1 MPRIALRF
9 TGIAV
14 LLLAICSSL
23 VWYKLPD
30 LALVVGRAAL
40 SNTGIELVAVKIPRQ
55 HRLPLQ
61 IEALSLAASNLTI
74 SISKAQLSPL
84 TPWANAWQLD
94 LDSVTL
100 APIDLDLST
109 VATSIADSLDNIRS
123 VLTWLPERGQIKRYS
138 YCNVE
143 CFTGDLH
150 WQRIPGGVELQVTL
164 KNWGL
169 LADLSITSDA
179 LQVTVFTDVQAGHS
193 ALDPHR
199 LGEALGF
206 PLPAHWI
213 LFGQVTAPDPN
224 SMVMTGTLDLGSMK
238 GTIPIPTPTPT
249 PTPILE
255 QSSAFS
261 SEFALDSSQ
270 TQFSVQV
277 PATTPA
283 TVFELWRLA
292 EFELSTKANGFW
304 RIARGPA
311 EITSRSELRFSATHS
326 PDNTAARLDQALL
339 LNFTNTDLT
348 QGIIS
353 VGEGANCRFSEQVE
367 CAVPLLKVQGGLA
380 ESLSEITSAPN
391 SETAPTPVSYELE
404 FKDVNL
410 AYQQPAWSAAGTV
423 YTRIK
428 SEDQGLLASGA
439 IFNLADNILIA
450 TSETTQVLTIPLRKV
465 TLMQDL
471 STGQGEL
478 SAEFSSPVLPL
489 VKSLSFAVHDGLR
502 VKGGLITGTTKVN
515 WQTGSTLPRVT
526 NTATTIRLSN
536 TDFDYSDYQFSGLFL
551 DLQLA
556 GWPHPKSVQRGQ
568 LRLKTLDIG
577 IPITDISAS
586 FDLALNSDTLHA
598 KTQGERLTAHLLGG
612 EATSNEFQFETQQ
625 LSGFARMQLKDLA
638 LQKML
643 NLGRDDFDSSGK
655 ISGSVPLHIEQG
667 RISVAAGKLFAESP
681 GGHLRYSP
689 DSTTRELLM
698 GSDKTKVVLDT
709 LSDFQYHHLSAV
721 FDYSTAGNLIAKTRI
736 QGRNP
741 LYDQGREI
749 HFNLSIEE
757 NLGTL
762 LESLRMGE
770 DVEKKVQAGSTLIK
784 ERLVDKKGPNNQLID
799 AALPN
804 QLNQ

>member
-9 TGIAV
+9 TCIAV

-30 LALVVGRAAL
+30 WALVVSREAL
-40 SNTGIELVAVKIPRQ
+40 SNTEIELVAVKIRRQ
-55 HRLPLQ
+55 YRLPLQ

-84 TPWANAWQLD
+84 TPWANVWQLD

-100 APIDLDLST
+100 APIDQDLST
-109 VATSIADSLDNIRS
+109 EATSIADSLVAIRS
-123 VLTWLPERGQIKRYS
+123 VLTWLPERGQIKSYS

-150 WQRIPGGVELQVTL
+150 WQRIPGGVELKVTL

-169 LADLSITSDA
+169 LADLSITSDE
-179 LQVTVFTDVQAGHS
+179 LQVTVFTDIQAGHS

-206 PLPAHWI
+206 PLTAHWI
-213 LFGQVTAPDPN
+213 LFGQVTTPGPN
-224 SMVMTGTLDLGSMK
+224 VMVMTGTLDLGSMK
-238 GTIPIPTPTPT
+238 GTIPIP
-249 PTPILE
+249 ILD
-255 QSSAFS
+255 QSSVFS

-326 PDNTAARLDQALL
+326 PDKAAARLDQALL

-348 QGIIS
+348 QGIIR
-353 VGEGANCRFSEQVE
+353 VGEGVNCHFNEQVE

-380 ESLSEITSAPN
+380 EGLSEALRATN
-391 SETAPTPVSYELE
+391 SETPPTPVSYELD

-410 AYQQPAWSAAGTV
+410 AYQQRAWSAAGTV

-428 SEDQGLLASGA
+428 SEDQRLLESGT
-439 IFNLADNILIA
+439 IFDLADNVLIA
-450 TSETTQVLTIPLRKV
+450 TSETTQVLTMPLRKV

-471 STGQGEL
+471 STGRGEL

-489 VKSLSFAVHDGLR
+489 VKSLPFPVLDGLR

-515 WQTGSTLPRVT
+515 WQTGSNLPKVT

-556 GWPHPKSVQRGQ
+556 GWPHPKSVQPSQ
-568 LRLKTLDIG
+568 LRLKTLNIG

-586 FDLALNSDTLHA
+586 FDLALNSDTLQA

-612 EATSNEFQFETQQ
+612 EATSNEFQFDTQQ

-667 RISVAAGKLFAESP
+667 KISVAAGKLFAESP

-689 DSTTRELLM
+689 DSRTRELLM
-698 GSDKTKVVLDT
+698 SSDKTKVVLDT

-721 FDYSTAGNLIAKTRI
+721 FDYSTSGNLIAKTRI

-762 LESLRMGE
+762 LESLRMGD

-784 ERLVDKKGPNNQLID
+784 ERLVDKKEPNNQLIET
-799 AALPN
+799 ALPN
-804 QLNQ
+804 QINH